1 MAHRGDNKTIS
12 PNPNLTNIDFSSD
25 DGKDEPNDQQ
35 FNCPKHLTGG
45 NIRIPVLMRVRR
57 EQERQNINNNLEQQA
72 DPENIV
78 IKNIQPE
85 KILAGSGGGLIR
97 QCD

>member
-1 MAHRGDNKTIS
+1 
-12 PNPNLTNIDFSSD
+12 
-25 DGKDEPNDQQ
+25 
-35 FNCPKHLTGG
+35 
-45 NIRIPVLMRVRR
+45 MRVRR